1 MRIEQ
6 DMKLDYKDV
15 LIRPK
20 RSTLGSRK
28 EVDLERGYTFCNY
41 TPQDMSMEMLRPETR
56 HWRGTPIMAAN
67 MDGVGTFEMA
77 DKLAEGGIF
86 TCLVKTY
93 SVEELVEY
101 FDTDM
106 YERTNYVAMSIGITD
121 SDRNKFDR
129 VYEQADGNLKYV
141 CIDVANGYS
150 TRFRD
155 FVASFRQQY
164 PNIVIIAGNVVTGEM
179 TEELILAGAD
189 IVKVGIG
196 PGSVCTTRIQT
207 GVGYPQLSAVIECA
221 DAAHGLGGH
230 IIADG
235 GCTCPGDVAKAF
247 AAGADFVMLGGMLAG
262 HDEGGGEVITKR
274 YQTNELRLKETADL
288 GKTWNSSNLI
298 IEEKQ
303 FVQFYGMS
311 SASAND
317 KHFGGLKEYR
327 SSEGRTVLVPY
338 RGAVARTIQDILG
351 GVRST
356 CTYAGAVRLKNLSK
370 CTTFVRCTQTHNS
383 VYEKNTIGK

>member
-1 MRIEQ
+1 MRIEE
-6 DMKLDYKDV
+6 DVKLDYKDV

-28 EVDLERGYTFCNY
+28 EVELQRKYTFRNY
-41 TPQDMSMEMLRPETR
+41 EPDFPENIEDV
-56 HWRGTPIMAAN
+56 HYVGIPIMAAN

-77 DKLAEGGIF
+77 DTLAKQGLF

-93 SVEELVEY
+93 SVSELVEY
-101 FDTDM
+101 FDTDD
-106 YERTNYVAMSIGITD
+106 YLRTNHVAMSIGITD
-121 SDRNKFDR
+121 KDHQKFRD

-150 TRFRD
+150 NRFRD
-155 FVASFRQQY
+155 FVAQFRTLY
-164 PNIVIIAGNVVTGEM
+164 PHIVIIAGNVVTGEM

-189 IVKVGIG
+189 IIKVGIG

-235 GCTCPGDVAKAF
+235 GCTTPGDVAKAF

-262 HDEGGGEVITKR
+262 HDEGGGEVITKS
-274 YQTNELRLKETADL
+274 YLSNELSEQTGEQYVETKEF
-288 GKTWNSSNLI
+288 I
-298 IEEKQ
+298 
-303 FVQFYGMS
+303 QFYGMS
-311 SASAND
+311 SESANK
-317 KHFGGLKEYR
+317 KHFGGLKDYR

-338 RGAVARTIQDILG
+338 RGAVENTIQDILG

-356 CTYAGAVRLKNLSK
+356 CTYAGAVKLKHLSK
-370 CTTFVRCTQTHNS
+370 CTTFVRCTQTHNG
-383 VYEKNTIGK
+383 VYESNTIGK

>member
-1 MRIEQ
+1 MRIEE
-6 DMKLDYKDV
+6 DVKLDYKDV

-28 EVDLERGYTFCNY
+28 EVNLTRNY
-41 TPQDMSMEMLRPETR
+41 TWRNWTPEDMSMEQIRNIP
-56 HWRGTPIMAAN
+56 HWTGVPIMAAN

-77 DKLAEGGIF
+77 DELASQGLF

-93 SVEELVEY
+93 SVQELVSY

-106 YERTNYVAMSIGITD
+106 YERTNFVAMSIGITD
-121 SDRNKFDR
+121 KDHMKFR
-129 VYEQADGNLKYV
+129 EVYEQCDGNLKYV

-150 TRFRD
+150 NRFRD
-155 FVASFRQQY
+155 FVAQFRSLY

-262 HDEGGGEVITKR
+262 HDEGGGEVITKI
-274 YQTNELRLKETADL
+274 YETNEVI
-288 GKTWNSSNLI
+288 KTDDGFFESVY
-298 IEEKQ
+298 EEKQ

-311 SASAND
+311 SKSANE
-317 KHFGGLKEYR
+317 KHFGGLKDYR

-338 RGAVARTIQDILG
+338 RGAVMNTVQDILG

-356 CTYAGAVRLKNLSK
+356 CTYAGAVKLKHLSK
-370 CTTFVRCTQTHNS
+370 CTTFVRCTQTHNG
-383 VYEKNTIGK
+383 VYEKSTIGN